1 MTTNRRNILDLV
13 VAAASAPPPLVVVD
27 SIDDFYYHLI
37 LYHGTQYC
45 YCLIQSRSAADAAS
59 PAGVVVD
66 VRVRARVGSDEG
78 ALVHPHHCL
87 GYY

>member
-1 MTTNRRNILDLV
+1 MTTYRRNILVL
-13 VAAASAPPPLVVVD
+13 AAASAPPPLVVAFD

-37 LYHGTQYC
+37 LYHGTRYC

-66 VRVRARVGSDEG
+66 ARARTRARVGSDEG
-78 ALVHPHHCL
+78 A
-87 GYY
+87 